1 MRYTKA
7 NIERLRKG
15 YPTAT
20 HFVHM
25 TLKAKKGESKKEVTF
40 TVESDTDV
48 LTAIEANIKNLM
60 DEHGY
65 MQSQIKTKT
74 YELREAKR

>member
-25 TLKAKKGESKKEVTF
+25 TLKGKKEVTF
-40 TVESDTDV
+40 TVEKDTDV
-48 LTAIEANIKNLM
+48 LTAIEANIKNLV
-60 DEHGY
+60 DEHGFKE
-65 MQSQIKTKT
+65 SQIKTRT
-74 YELREAKR
+74 YELQEAPNAVR